1 MTNNRHKR
9 KFQDFVMNISE
20 NINQPKI
27 LEFGVSER
35 GMSTEFFINLC
46 ENKDGKVISIDANNK
61 SKKFDTKVW
70 TFINTRD
77 DNFIEIE
84 KFIKNEKF
92 DIIYL
97 DTIHKANHVEKIFYH
112 YYKFLKKDGYFFI
125 DDTSSL
131 PYIKSREKNSFSQE
145 INNQETFYKILE
157 IFNQNH
163 ETLDLEFSF
172 VGTGIAKIKK
182 LSNDLIKDPKKID
195 YRENSIKN
203 FLRKIVL
210 TFLNLIQKNTKNI
223 KFK

>member
-1 MTNNRHKR
+1 MK
-9 KFQDFVMNISE
+9 ISE
-20 NINQPKI
+20 NINQPRI

-61 SKKFDTKVW
+61 SKMFDTKVW

-77 DNFIEIE
+77 DNFKEIE

-97 DTIHKANHVEKIFYH
+97 DTLHKACHVKKIFYH

-125 DDTSSL
+125 DDISSL
-131 PYIKSREKNSFSQE
+131 PYIKSREKNNFSQE

-182 LSNDLIKDPKKID
+182 LSDDLIKDPKKIY

-210 TFLNLIQKNTKNI
+210 TLRDLIQRNAKNI
-223 KFK
+223 